1 MSGKRAT
8 ELTLATA
15 PRSAVGRS
23 SSLFAS
29 FRYAGEGLRWAWTT
43 QRNLRVHGAAAVLVL
58 AAIPLVSL
66 TPVEIA
72 LLLGAIV
79 AVTAAELFNTVA
91 EALADLVCPQ
101 RHPLAKVIKDVAAAG
116 VLVTAAGAAVVGTVI
131 LWPHL
136 RHLF

>member
-1 MSGKRAT
+1 
-8 ELTLATA
+8 
-15 PRSAVGRS
+15 
-23 SSLFAS
+23 
-29 FRYAGEGLRWAWTT
+29 
-43 QRNLRVHGAAAVLVL
+43 VL

-66 TPVEIA
+66 TPIEIA

-91 EALADLVCPQ
+91 EALVDLVCPQ
-101 RHPLAKVIKDVAAAG
+101 RHPLARVIKDVAAAG
-116 VLVTAAGAAVVGTVI
+116 VLVTAAGAALVGSVI

>member
-23 SSLFAS
+23 SSLLAS
-29 FRYAGEGLRWAWTT
+29 FRFAGEGLRWAWTT

-66 TPVEIA
+66 TAVEIA

-91 EALADLVCPQ
+91 EALVDLVCPQ
-101 RHPLAKVIKDVAAAG
+101 RHPLAKVIKDVAAAE